1 MSTEKD
7 PYQLSK
13 VLAFM
18 STLWALDHEL
28 RAASKHM
35 GTTLGVTGPQRL
47 VIRLVGKFP
56 GICAKTIAE
65 LLHIHPSTLTGILSR
80 LEGAGFIIRTPDPE
94 DRRRV
99 HFHLTKNARK
109 INATSANTVEAAVR
123 RAIAHFTEEQLE
135 LTQEVLAKISEQL
148 SAK

>member
-1 MSTEKD
+1 MASEKE

-18 STLWALDHEL
+18 STLWVLDHEL

-35 GTTLGVTGPQRL
+35 GSSLGVTGPQRL

-65 LLHIHPSTLTGILSR
+65 LLHIHPSTLTGVLSR
-80 LEGAGFIIRTPDPE
+80 LESAGFIIRTPDPE

-99 HFHLTKNARK
+99 HFHLTESAKK
-109 INATSANTVEAAVR
+109 INAMSAGTVEAAVR
-123 RAIAHFTEEQLE
+123 RAISHFTEEQLE
-135 LTQEVLAKISEQL
+135 LTQEVLAKISKEL
-148 SAK
+148 STK